1 MMKKKIKI
9 LLIIGLFFVS
19 WGGAW
24 LHYAYHPFA
33 KTGYGWVPFIVGL
46 LSMFVVPFLF
56 YFRKTLNLAYL
67 INGFSVIIGIITM
80 THFSLEIAPLQAN
93 IFPLIAK
100 FFIGRA
106 IFCLEV
112 YPLDSDPQG
121 QGLEPDPLP
130 EPGLLVRPSRRLVRW
145 SISWATISGGRTM
158 NKIKWFKPL
167 WWVLHIVAIAVVFWL
182 GHFIQF

>member
-1 MMKKKIKI
+1 MKKKIKI
-9 LLIIGLFFVS
+9 YLIIGLFFTS

-33 KTGYGWVPFIVGL
+33 RTGYGWVPFIVGL

-67 INGFSVIIGIITM
+67 LNGFSVIIGIITM

-106 IFCLEV
+106 IFCHEV
-112 YPLDSDPQG
+112 YPPDSAPKVRG
-121 QGLEPDPLP
+121 VSLIRYPNMGFWFVHLAAWSLVYFLGLY
-130 EPGLLVRPSRRLVRW
+130 
-145 SISWATISGGRTM
+145 
-158 NKIKWFKPL
+158 
-167 WWVLHIVAIAVVFWL
+167 FWR
-182 GHFIQF
+182 